1 MPASSDRVV
10 RAMTIDGAF
19 RVIAAITT
27 DTANAAC
34 AAQKLSADAGGRLA
48 ELLTCAV
55 LVRETTQPTRRV
67 QLVWRDR
74 RGGALVADSL
84 PDGAS
89 RGIVNPGKEQA
100 TVEPRGHHILQVN
113 YTLPNGSL
121 HQGVVAIA
129 EDSDLSTALMEYMH
143 ASEQI
148 VAMAAIGA
156 VNGSGEPS
164 GALIRQVGGYLVQ
177 VLPEVT
183 REGLELLTKK
193 LGELPPIDVLV
204 ADAGAD
210 PRAIISRVLDGFPHA
225 ELADSP
231 VVFGCTC
238 SEARIIMGIL
248 SLGAEEVASMEAGS
262 SLEVRCDACGT
273 QYVIEPASIRAMREL
288 RERNEQPS

>member
-1 MPASSDRVV
+1 MKQASSDRVV

-27 DTANAAC
+27 DTANAVC
-34 AAQKLSADAGGRLA
+34 TAQKLSSEAGGRLA

-89 RGIVNPGKEQA
+89 RGIVNPGKEQ
-100 TVEPRGHHILQVN
+100 TVEAAGEHILQVN

-121 HQGVVAIA
+121 HQGVVAIP

-156 VNGSGEPS
+156 VGGTGGGE
-164 GALIRQVGGYLVQ
+164 GALLRQVGGYLVQ

-183 REGLELLTKK
+183 REGLDLLTKK

-210 PRAIISRVLDGFPHA
+210 PRGIISRVLDGFPHA

-231 VVFGCTC
+231 VAFGCTC

-248 SLGAEEVASMEAGS
+248 SLGADEVASMEAGPA
-262 SLEVRCDACGT
+262 LEVRCDACGT
-273 QYVIEPASIRAMREL
+273 QYAIEPSSIRAMREL